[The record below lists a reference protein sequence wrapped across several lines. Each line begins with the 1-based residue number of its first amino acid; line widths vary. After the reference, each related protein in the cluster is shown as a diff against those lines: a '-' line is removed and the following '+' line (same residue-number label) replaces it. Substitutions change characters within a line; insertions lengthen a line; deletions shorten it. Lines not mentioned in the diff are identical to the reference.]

1 MKILQRWQGRNDN
14 FVFGLLDDEFD
25 LSNCENLK
33 ETLNSKNRTINIS
46 LHTLGDKIH
55 LPFPLHFHCLR
66 HTFAPPLAL
75 NNTVDVKTISTL
87 LGHSSVLTT
96 EKVYATLLP
105 STIEKAVEQKL
116 NFHF

>member
-1 MKILQRWQGRNDN
+1 MKILQKWQGRNDN

-33 ETLNSKNRTINIS
+33 ETLNSKNRTINTS
-46 LHTLGDKIH
+46 LHTLGDKIK
-55 LPFPLHFHCLR
+55 LPFALHFHMSR
-66 HTFAPPLAL
+66 HTFATLAL
-75 NNTVDVKTISTL
+75 NNEVDVKRISTL
-87 LGHSSVLTT
+87 MGHSSVLTT

-105 STIEKAVEQKL
+105 STIEKTVEEKL